1 MKKHLLLLCS
11 LFFILSC
18 SDDSQSLPS
27 KGEKLIPTRILNEWF
42 ADRWYQKDSI
52 IFEYDN
58 LNRPI
63 KVTTHTAYMWN
74 GSPDQIVKL
83 VGIKNFEYN
92 NKDLVVHSIFY
103 RTDPSKDLTLE
114 SLQELKLETSY
125 SGTIYG
131 KDRYSFS
138 EDYKDQSTIK
148 FTIND
153 EGQLLDYDKD
163 KYWYDDKGNIVRGLL
178 SNKTEKVYKYDNKNG
193 IFKDVNIPFYMKGFL
208 CDILIESLSPQ
219 VVVEGIATNGN
230 YVDKYVNEYNG
241 SNYPK
246 KIIHS
251 RYTASD
257 QQQSVHAYNIEYKK
271 I

>member
-1 MKKHLLLLCS
+1 MKKLLLLLCS
-11 LFFILSC
+11 AFFILSC
-18 SDDSQSLPS
+18 NDDSQTPP
-27 KGEKLIPTRILNEWF
+27 KEEKLIPTRIVNEWVS
-42 ADRWYQKDSI
+42 DRWYQKDSI
-52 IFEYDN
+52 LFEYDN

-63 KVTTHTAYMWN
+63 RVTTYTASMWN
-74 GSPDQIVKL
+74 GSPDQSLKL
-83 VGIKNFEYN
+83 VGIKTFEYN

-103 RTDPSKDLTLE
+103 RTDPSKDLILE

-138 EDYKDQSTIK
+138 EDYKDQSSIK

-153 EGQLLDYDKD
+153 EGQFVNYDND
-163 KYWYDDKGNIVRGLL
+163 KYWYDDKGNIIRGLF
-178 SNKTEKVYKYDNKNG
+178 SNKVEKVYKYDNKNG
-193 IFKDVNIPFYMKGFL
+193 IFKDVHMPFYMKGFL

-219 VVVEGIATNGN
+219 VVVEGITTDDS

-251 RYTASD
+251 RYTTGDS
-257 QQQSVHAYNIEYKK
+257 QQSVHVYDIEYKK